1 MSTLRTCIIAGY
13 AFAAVMAVGAMSADA
28 QPLRPTQ
35 AAEAANGLPQ
45 ARCSRPLDQEAERIG
60 RLAEFAQKSRAM
72 AQQNPLL
79 LADVGYYD
87 AELADSRRC
96 VQSAAVR

>member
-1 MSTLRTCIIAGY
+1 MSTIRTSMIAGC
-13 AFAAVMAVGAMSADA
+13 AFAAAMAVGAICADA
-28 QPLRPTQ
+28 QPLRPIQ
-35 AAEAANGLPQ
+35 AAEAANGFPA
-45 ARCSRPLDQEAERIG
+45 ARCSRPLDEEAERIG

>member
-1 MSTLRTCIIAGY
+1 MITTRTSIIAG
-13 AFAAVMAVGAMSADA
+13 FVIAVVTVCGAISATA

-35 AAEAANGLPQ
+35 AAAVANGFP
-45 ARCSRPLDQEAERIG
+45 AVRCSRPADQQGERIK
-60 RLAEFAQKSRAM
+60 RLTEFAQKSRAM
-72 AQQNPLL
+72 AEQNPLL

-96 VQSAAVR
+96 MQSVAAR